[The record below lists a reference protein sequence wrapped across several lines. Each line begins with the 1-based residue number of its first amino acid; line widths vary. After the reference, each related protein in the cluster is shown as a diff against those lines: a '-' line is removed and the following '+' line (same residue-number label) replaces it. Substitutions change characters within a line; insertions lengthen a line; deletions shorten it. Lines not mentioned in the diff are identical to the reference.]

1 VIAVV
6 YITDR
11 GSALAA
17 RLARELKEV
26 TVFSGRPS
34 LPQVVQNVWPR
45 SKGLVFIMATG
56 IAVRTIAPLLENKY
70 KDPAVVC
77 VDETGRYA
85 VSLVSGHLG
94 GANELAETVARALGA
109 EAVITTASD
118 RMGLTAVD
126 LWMKEKDLVPDP
138 PDIPK
143 KAASL
148 LLAQGHL
155 RVFKGEHHLELPPD
169 FKEVDQ
175 PHSADLIISN
185 RTGMIGAMVLRP
197 RNLVLGVGC
206 NRGTALHQ
214 FVACLD
220 EVLNRYHL
228 SRLSIRNLATIDVK
242 KSEAGIVA
250 LSDLLGVDIHFFSKD
265 VLNSVRNID
274 RSEQAYAATGAQGV
288 CEPAALLSSGNDK
301 LIVRKVKCKDITLAL
316 AEAV

>member
-1 VIAVV
+1 MIAVV
-6 YITDR
+6 YISDR

-17 RLARELKEV
+17 RLARELEEV
-26 TVFSGRPS
+26 KVFSGRPS
-34 LPQVVQNVWPR
+34 LPQLVQDLWVR
-45 SKGLVFIMATG
+45 SSGLVFIMATG
-56 IAVRTIAPLLENKY
+56 IAVRTIAPLLKNKY
-70 KDPAVVC
+70 DDPAVVC

-94 GANELAETVARALGA
+94 GANKLAENVARVLGA
-109 EAVITTASD
+109 EAVVTTASD

-126 LWMKEKDLVPDP
+126 LWMKDRNLVPDSP
-138 PDIPK
+138 EIPK

-148 LLAQGHL
+148 LLVQGYL
-155 RVFKGEHHLELPPD
+155 RVFKGVHNLDLPPD
-169 FKEVDQ
+169 FREVDQ

-185 RTGMIGAMVLRP
+185 QTGMVGAMVLRP

-206 NRGTALHQ
+206 NRGTTLQQ

-220 EVLNRYHL
+220 EVLNDHHF

-242 KSEAGIVA
+242 KTEAGLIA
-250 LSDLLGVDIHFFSKD
+250 LSEFLGVDIDYFSNHE
-265 VLNSVRNID
+265 LNSVGDVD